1 MKWREL
7 FKDWRIW
14 LLILALIISVVGIF
28 PHYETNQAGEVFI
41 TTNIGYGIEIT
52 GGSEVMI
59 GSKKN
64 KTEINNFSR
73 KLDKVEDILDYRINS
88 FGLKDTETRKIG
100 DEFIQAKV
108 AEANLTQLKDLITRG
123 GNLEARIKIPVKG
136 DDTLTFGKEAQKEFS
151 VELKDENLSV
161 EGKEY
166 QVNDTFELEIKQGK
180 EISLKYESYQENQGN
195 LSALVF
201 EGKEVKNI
209 KPRSARATGVS
220 GRSYRLGLLIS
231 NTAARRMTD
240 ISQTF
245 DKETKIIR
253 GEKEAYLK
261 GAKLKFF
268 LGNKLAGDP
277 LDIAYTF
284 KRQEVKNPTISG
296 TAGSEEKANEELNK
310 LDAILRSA
318 SYPFEIKIINERTFS
333 GTLGSGFVTTALVSI
348 FAAVIAVAIVVLI
361 RYQRPEVALPITMT
375 GLSEVLIILGVASL
389 INWSINLPSIAGIIA
404 AVGTGVD
411 DQVVLT
417 DESKDKKIKS
427 LKVKIE
433 RAFFIIFTAAA
444 STIGAMLPLYSV
456 GAGAVRGFALTTIIG
471 ILIGITIT
479 RPAYAAVLEH
489 MK

>member
-1 MKWREL
+1 
-7 FKDWRIW
+7 
-14 LLILALIISVVGIF
+14 
-28 PHYETNQAGEVFI
+28 
-41 TTNIGYGIEIT
+41 
-52 GGSEVMI
+52 
-59 GSKKN
+59 
-64 KTEINNFSR
+64 
-73 KLDKVEDILDYRINS
+73 
-88 FGLKDTETRKIG
+88 
-100 DEFIQAKV
+100 
-108 AEANLTQLKDLITRG
+108 
-123 GNLEARIKIPVKG
+123 
-136 DDTLTFGKEAQKEFS
+136 
-151 VELKDENLSV
+151 
-161 EGKEY
+161 
-166 QVNDTFELEIKQGK
+166 LEIKQGK
-180 EISLKYESYQENQGN
+180 EISLKYEGYEGNQAN

-245 DKETKIIR
+245 DKDERIIK
-253 GEKEAYLK
+253 GEKKDILK

-268 LGNKLAGDP
+268 LGEKIAGDP
-277 LDIAYTF
+277 LSIVYAF
-284 KRQEVKNPTISG
+284 KRQEIDNPTISG

-333 GTLGSGFVTTALVSI
+333 GTLGSGFITTALVSI

-361 RYQRPEVALPITMT
+361 RYQRPEVALPITIT

-417 DESKDKKIKS
+417 DESQAKK
-427 LKVKIE
+427 
-433 RAFFIIFTAAA
+433 
-444 STIGAMLPLYSV
+444 
-456 GAGAVRGFALTTIIG
+456 
-471 ILIGITIT
+471 
-479 RPAYAAVLEH
+479 
-489 MK
+489 